1 MRTVGEVLEESI
13 QTLKSANIKG
23 AHLDARLIVAHGL
36 NMTSQHVFGYPEEQ
50 INDCDLECVQ
60 KLVARRSMHEPLAL
74 IIGVK
79 EFWSLLFKVTAAT
92 LIPRPDSE
100 TLIEAVLVNHPDREW
115 PARFL
120 DLGTGSGCLLL
131 SLLNEYHN
139 ATGVGIDISA
149 DALKVAKF
157 NGKNLGLGA
166 RVDFIQMD
174 WNSGVQGMEDF
185 DIIVCNPPYV
195 AEKDKD
201 QIAFNVVGYEPFD
214 ALFAGQDGL
223 REYKTI
229 FSLLAETK
237 NLTCDVFF
245 EVGVRQANVVCKLL
259 KNAGLRDISIYHDLA
274 GIGRCVAA
282 KMEN

>member
-1 MRTVGEVLEESI
+1 MTTVGEALKESI
-13 QTLKSANIKG
+13 QTLRRANINR
-23 AHLDARLIVAHGL
+23 AYLDARLIVAHGL
-36 NMTSQHVFGYPEEQ
+36 QISPQQVFGTPERQ
-50 INDCDLECVQ
+50 LKNSDLDNVR
-60 KLVARRSMHEPLAL
+60 KLIARRSQHEPVAL
-74 IIGVK
+74 IVGEK

-100 TLIEAVLVNHPDREW
+100 TVIESVLTIHPNKELPTRI
-115 PARFL
+115 L

-131 SLLNEYHN
+131 TLLHEYQN

-174 WNSGVQGMEDF
+174 WNSGVSGMEDF

-195 AEKDKD
+195 AEKDRD

-214 ALFAGQDGL
+214 ALFAGEDGL

-229 FSLLAETK
+229 VSLLAETK

-245 EVGVRQANVVCKLL
+245 EVGVSQANVVCKLL
-259 KNAGLRDISIYHDLA
+259 KNAGLHDISIYHDLA